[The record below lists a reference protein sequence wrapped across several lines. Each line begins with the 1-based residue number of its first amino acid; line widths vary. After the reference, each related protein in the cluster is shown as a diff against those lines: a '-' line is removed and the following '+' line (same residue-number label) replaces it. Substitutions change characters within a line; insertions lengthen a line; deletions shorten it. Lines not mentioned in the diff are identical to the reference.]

1 MKINCLV
8 VDDEPLAREG
18 LAGYVN
24 ELDFLNLVGECESP
38 LEAGTLLDQH
48 SVDLIFLDVQM
59 PKLNGIDFLKTMR
72 NPPLIILTTAYP
84 QYALEGYQL
93 DVLDYLLKPITFD
106 RFYQAANKAKAQWQL
121 QQQAANSI
129 PITETTPSTSSE
141 ADDDYFFVKVDQK
154 YEKIAVDDIRYV
166 EAMQNYVVIHTERD
180 KYMTLVTLK
189 SVAERLP
196 SERFIQTHK
205 SYLVAKDKITSVE
218 GNQIFIS
225 QQIIP
230 ISRHYRES
238 VMEALISQK
247 LLRR

>member
-8 VDDEPLAREG
+8 IDDEPLAREG
-18 LAGYVN
+18 LASYVDD
-24 ELDFLNLVGECESP
+24 LDFLHLVGTCESP
-38 LEAGTLLDQH
+38 LEADTLLDEQN
-48 SVDLIFLDVQM
+48 VDLIFLDVQM
-59 PKLNGIDFLKTMR
+59 PKLNGIDFLKTLR
-72 NPPLIILTTAYP
+72 HPPLVILTTAYP

-121 QQQAANSI
+121 QQQARQTT
-129 PITETTPSTSSE
+129 PITDSTAMPE
-141 ADDDYFFVKVDQK
+141 ASDDDHFFIKVEHK
-154 YEKIAVDDIRYV
+154 YERIAVRDVLYV
-166 EAMQNYVVIHTERD
+166 EAMQNYVLIYTEQD

-196 SERFIQTHK
+196 DHQFIRTHK

-218 GNQIFIS
+218 GNQIFIDKRVV
-225 QQIIP
+225 P
-230 ISRHYRES
+230 ISRHYREA
-238 VMEALISQK
+238 VMDALMGGN

>member
-18 LAGYVN
+18 LAGYVQD
-24 ELDFLNLVGECESP
+24 LDFLNLVGECESP
-38 LEAGTLLDQH
+38 LEAGTMLDQH

-59 PKLNGIDFLKTMR
+59 PKINGIDFLKTIR
-72 NPPLIILTTAYP
+72 QPPLVILTTAYP

-106 RFYQAANKAKAQWQL
+106 RFYRAANKAKAQWQL
-121 QQQAANSI
+121 QQRANNPVPVTVPS
-129 PITETTPSTSSE
+129 PSSSTEAE
-141 ADDDYFFVKVDQK
+141 NDYFFVKVDQK
-154 YEKIAVDDIRYV
+154 YEKIAVDGIHYV
-166 EAMQNYVVIHTERD
+166 EAMQNYVMIHTEQH

-218 GNQIFIS
+218 GNQIFIG

-238 VMEALISQK
+238 VMEALINQK